1 MTAYPPHYPE
11 PVAAVL
17 SNLPPAGGIS
27 RYAGGSKGS
36 RASEDTSKDTVK
48 TKDKPISYIELICQ
62 TRDLEELDTRIR
74 INLQQA
80 LIQFIKD
87 ENQWTRLPF
96 SEQNRLLQ
104 KLTSRSKQN
113 PFSEKITIKS
123 QDNSGNLIER
133 EAYLLLD
140 TTRNKNL
147 SIIFD
152 QIVNQEL
159 SLVFREQ
166 FCFGLI
172 EHIDHLLKMEMRM
185 MALNDRPDSHVL
197 PISYF
202 DIENN
207 FLPLS
212 AQDLT
217 LIKANGL
224 GIMIQLIPK
233 FLRLPLNKFYYA
245 VKERNREIPSLALH
259 FYLDRYFATWG
270 LERQDVQERVELI
283 RTLFSKSFYAIS
295 RLGGLKMEH
304 FNLPDVNRADRF
316 MYLTTSDDEETI
328 IMTEDPRTDA
338 IKTYSDLRQ
347 ELQRLR
353 QKEQLTRQRREQEG
367 PSIEVQLTYET
378 MLDDI
383 FTAYRHDIEK
393 HSNSEEEFLTRTL
406 WIPTRLEPLTE
417 WDRNA
422 LLQGLERVEDPEHLV
437 QLSIEEQELIQ
448 SWATFAEQE
457 IENPKTLAQL
467 KVLGN
472 EDLDYFR
479 EEVRIRFFQRY
490 QVIVSQHETQV
501 AQAVLEQITRMLR
514 IGSITAEMVL
524 QRRYEAFQT
533 EILPY
538 IYFYSTPNSQGETT
552 WFKSPYPFG
561 KLCHLI
567 QRIEHFVDAED
578 KPIADAVS
586 LALGKSLLVALLVA
600 EQDRI
605 LNAYPDLTDSSTED
619 PRVEDIALG

>member
-1 MTAYPPHYPE
+1 MTAYPPNYPDQL
-11 PVAAVL
+11 VASL
-17 SNLPPAGGIS
+17 SNLPPTGAVS
-27 RYAGGSKGS
+27 RYVRPVGSDGEGFSKAKG
-36 RASEDTSKDTVK
+36 
-48 TKDKPISYIELICQ
+48 KPISYIELICQ
-62 TRDLEELDTRIR
+62 TRSLDELDTRIR

-123 QDNSGNLIER
+123 QDNTGNLIER
-133 EAYLLLD
+133 EAFLLLD

-185 MALNDRPDSHVL
+185 MMLNDRPDSHVL

-212 AQDLT
+212 AQDLN
-217 LIKANGL
+217 LIKTSGL
-224 GIMIQLIPK
+224 GIMVQLIPK

-245 VKERNREIPSLALH
+245 VKERNKEIPSLALH

-270 LERQDVQERVELI
+270 LERHDIQERVELI

-304 FNLPDVNRADRF
+304 FNLPDVNRSDRF
-316 MYLTTSDDEETI
+316 MYLTTSDDTETV
-328 IMTEDPRTDA
+328 IMEEDPRNDA
-338 IKTYSDLRQ
+338 IKTYGDLRQ

-353 QKEQLTRQRREQEG
+353 QKEQVTRQRREQEG

-383 FTAYRHDIEK
+383 FTACRHEIEK
-393 HSNSEEEFLTRTL
+393 HSSSEEDFLSQIL

-417 WDRNA
+417 WDRAA
-422 LLQGLERVEDPEHLV
+422 LVQGLEQVEDPDHLL
-437 QLSIEEQELIQ
+437 QLSIQEQQLIQ
-448 SWATFAEQE
+448 WWTTFAEHE
-457 IENPKTLAQL
+457 LENPKTLTQL

-472 EDLDYFR
+472 EDPEYFK
-479 EEVRIRFFQRY
+479 EEVRIRLFQRY
-490 QVIVSQHETQV
+490 QVIVSQHEIQV
-501 AQAVLEQITRMLR
+501 AQAVLEQVTRMFR

-524 QRRYEAFQT
+524 QRRYEGFQT

-538 IYFYSTPNSQGETT
+538 IYFYIMPNSQGETG

-567 QRIEHFVDAED
+567 KRIEHLVDADD
-578 KPIADAVS
+578 KPISDAVS
-586 LALGKSLLVALLVA
+586 LALGKSLLIALLAA

-605 LNAYPDLTDSSTED
+605 LNVNPEGVNAEDSVVESVDL
-619 PRVEDIALG
+619 G